1 MSARRGLQLPQA
13 LRDEIEAKEKDE
25 RLGRGGRGGGGKRGQ
40 SLSRKDA
47 RKASRTEK
55 KERKAGFFSQPRGK
69 RASDDTAHPDAPPAK
84 KAKLSDGKPAQAR
97 PAQAKP
103 QPASAP
109 AQLKPAPVPKPKE
122 AAPTSK
128 SSKAAKKTK
137 LEALVAATAS
147 KKRRARDEED
157 DKIAYLEAKLG
168 LDKKRKKKQGAGY
181 SSAFADDGLDDL
193 LGDLDRIDDQLE
205 LGNDDSD
212 AALDADEDVSSEGD
226 EDGDASDSDVAMD
239 EDDEW
244 HGIQED
250 TGGDSASSQSEDDGD
265 DDDDD
270 EEAPQLIPVDE
281 PSASQKPAA
290 VSGASG
296 RYVPPALR
304 RQQLAESAPSEEALK
319 LQRQLKGLLNRMS
332 EQNIASVLADFEEA
346 YRKHRRH
353 DVTSTLTTLIL
364 DGIASHGAHLDSFVV
379 LHAALVGALHRLV
392 GIEFAAHFVQAAVTR
407 YDAAYAVPENDER
420 GKECAN
426 VLALLAA
433 LYALQVVACV
443 LPYDLVRGLLAAPGA
458 PAERD
463 VELLLKLVRAAG
475 PQMRADDPA
484 ALRDIVQLVQDKTA
498 VDGAVGS
505 RTKFMIET
513 LVNLKNGK
521 AKHGPDADGSAG
533 AREVVERM
541 KKFLSGL
548 AKKRTVMAH
557 EPLRVGLTDL
567 READKRGRW
576 WLVGAAWAGDPLVE
590 HQTSGG
596 VAPAKAEANTEQDAL
611 LALARKHGMN
621 TDVRRSI
628 FVVLMS
634 SEDCVDAA
642 ARVAALGLN
651 AVQQREVPRVALH
664 CLGAERTYNPF
675 WALVVQKT
683 TSPAQKITL
692 QFALWDF
699 LRGMGE
705 ARVGGA
711 EVVKGADAQA
721 DAFGGDAG
729 AGKVGATKLENV
741 ARAYGWWIAKGAC
754 AITAL
759 KPLEF
764 ELLKP
769 QTRRFV
775 TRLLVHLF
783 ISTQVTSPAAPIA
796 KATRKREEVE
806 RVMLFAARVPTLQQ
820 GLLYFLNSA
829 FMKPVEGPEAQLV
842 QWAVGVA
849 KETLAAGVDIGALEE
864 EWD

>member
-1 MSARRGLQLPQA
+1 MSVRRGIQLPQA

-25 RLGRGGRGGGGKRGQ
+25 RLGRGRGGGGGKRGQ

-55 KERKAGFFSQPRGK
+55 KERKAGFFSQPRTK
-69 RASDDTAHPDAPPAK
+69 RTNDDDAHPDAPPAK
-84 KAKLSDGKPAQAR
+84 KARLSDGKPIHAAQS
-97 PAQAKP
+97 KP
-103 QPASAP
+103 QPAQPKPTAAP
-109 AQLKPAPVPKPKE
+109 KAKEVAPEKAAAAAAANSKLSRPAPG
-122 AAPTSK
+122 
-128 SSKAAKKTK
+128 KTK
-137 LEALVAATAS
+137 LESLVVATT

-181 SSAFADDGLDDL
+181 SSAFAIDGLDDL
-193 LGDLDRIDDQLE
+193 LGDLDRIDGQLD
-205 LGNDDSD
+205 LDDDASD
-212 AALDADEDVSSEGD
+212 ADLDLGEDVSSEDD
-226 EDGDASDSDVAMD
+226 EDGEALDSDVAMD
-239 EDDEW
+239 EGDEW
-244 HGIQED
+244 QGIQD
-250 TGGDSASSQSEDDGD
+250 ASGDESASVQS
-265 DDDDD
+265 DDD
-270 EEAPQLIPVDE
+270 EEAPVLIPVE
-281 PSASQKPAA
+281 ETSATPKPSAAAESQ
-290 VSGASG
+290 G
-296 RYVPPALR
+296 RYIPPALR
-304 RQQLAESAPSEEALK
+304 KQQQLAESAPSEGALK

-353 DVTSTLTTLIL
+353 DVTSTLTTLII

-392 GIEFAAHFVQAAVTR
+392 GIEFAAHFVQAAVER
-407 YDAAYAVPENDER
+407 YDAAYSRAKSQTAEDEA

-443 LPYDLVRGLLAAPGA
+443 LPYDLVRALLAQAPLS
-458 PAERD
+458 ELD

-475 PQMRADDPA
+475 AQMRADDPS
-484 ALRDIVQLVQDKTA
+484 ALRDIVQLVQEKVAET
-498 VDGAVGS
+498 DGAVGS

-548 AKKRTVMAH
+548 SKKRTVMAH

-576 WLVGAAWAGDPLVE
+576 WLVGAAWSGDPLVE
-590 HQTSGG
+590 RQTSGTTSTT
-596 VAPAKAEANTEQDAL
+596 KAEPNTEHDAL

-651 AVQQREVPRVALH
+651 DVQQREVARVALH
-664 CLGAERTYNPF
+664 CLAAERAYNPF
-675 WALVVQKT
+675 WALVVLKT
-683 TSPAQKITL
+683 TSPAQRITL

-711 EVVKGADAQA
+711 EVVKNADAHS

-729 AGKVGATKLENV
+729 KIGGTQLENV

-754 AITAL
+754 SITAL

-796 KATRKREEVE
+796 KATRKREEIE
-806 RVMLFAARVPTLQQ
+806 RALLFAARVPTLQQ

-829 FMKPVEGPEAQLV
+829 FKKPLDGPEGQLV
-842 QWAVGVA
+842 QWAVDVA
-849 KETLAAGVDIGALEE
+849 KDTLTAGVDIGALEG